1 MNSVLDRIIQVWNIN
16 GLNHQVAKIKDFET
30 LFCGKDSI
38 PLTQLAV
45 STLKR
50 YLTCMTQI
58 GFNLYLDTIENAEN
72 ILFTLH
78 SLLNFLN
85 VESQKKSKI
94 FDGFLTKYV
103 AIYKEIEN
111 AKFFSILYLSAKV
124 NICIELGIPNIFA

>member
-1 MNSVLDRIIQVWNIN
+1 
-16 GLNHQVAKIKDFET
+16 
-30 LFCGKDSI
+30 
-38 PLTQLAV
+38 
-45 STLKR
+45 
-50 YLTCMTQI
+50 MTQI
-58 GFNLYLDTIENAEN
+58 DFNLYLDTIENAEN

-103 AIYKEIEN
+103 AIYKGIEN